1 MTTTS
6 ERPADAG
13 AASPAG
19 PAPARPSWVTDT
31 VVARLTSH
39 VSRSADNGEEPVTAI
54 APYDGLPIA
63 EVPASSVA
71 DVAAAVESARV
82 AQRSWAQVPYAARA
96 DVVLRFHD
104 LLVEHQD
111 EVVDLIQWE
120 MGKNRF
126 SAWQEILQ
134 VATIARHYARHG
146 ATYLKDHKVRGAM
159 PGLTQVR
166 EVRIPKGVIGMI
178 SPWNYP
184 LYLAVG
190 DVLPALLAGN
200 GVVSRADSQTSLT
213 LLWARDKMAESG
225 LPTDLWHIVVGP
237 GPTIGG
243 AIIDTTDHVCFTG
256 STATGRRVGTQ
267 AGGRLIA
274 ASLELGGKNP
284 LIVRADAD
292 LAKAAT
298 GCIAAA
304 FANTGQMCIHVERVL
319 VHASVYESFK
329 ALLVEGVRALKI
341 GQTFDYSVDVGSL
354 ASPSQLETVQQHVET
369 AVAKGAT
376 VLAGGRHRP
385 DLGPL
390 VYEPTVLEGVTDDM
404 PVCLDETFGPVIS
417 LYPVSS
423 DAEAI
428 ARANEGSYGL
438 SASIWSRDVAGA
450 QEMATRIRSGSVNIN
465 DGAAAAAGSIEAGMG
480 GMGDSGLGR
489 RHGAEGMRKYTES
502 QTIATQRLVP
512 LGPPASMDLE
522 KFVAL
527 GNKQLRL
534 LRRLRVR

>member
-6 ERPADAG
+6 ERPAPTG
-13 AASPAG
+13 T
-19 PAPARPSWVTDT
+19 APSTTSVRPRWFTDP
-31 VVARLTSH
+31 VLERLLAH
-39 VSRSADNGEEPVTAI
+39 VSRSEDNGAEPVTPV
-54 APYDGLPIA
+54 APYDGLPTATI
-63 EVPASSVA
+63 PASTPD
-71 DVAAAVESARV
+71 DVATAVARARAA
-82 AQRSWAQVPYAARA
+82 QQSWALVPYATRA
-96 DVVLRFHD
+96 EVVLRFHD
-104 LLVEHQD
+104 LLLEQQD
-111 EVVDLIQWE
+111 QVIDLIQWE

-146 ATYLKDHKVRGAM
+146 ATYLKDRKVRGAM

-200 GVVSRADSQTSLT
+200 GVVSKADSQTALT
-213 LLWARDKMAESG
+213 LLWARDVMAAAG
-225 LPTDLWHIVVGP
+225 LPTDLWHVVVGP
-237 GPTIGG
+237 GSTIGG
-243 AIIDTTDHVCFTG
+243 AIIDTTDHLCFTG

-292 LAKAAT
+292 LAKAAA
-298 GCIAAA
+298 GCITAA
-304 FANTGQMCIHVERVL
+304 FANTGQMCIHIERVL
-319 VHASVYESFK
+319 VHRSVYESFK
-329 ALLVEGVRALKI
+329 ALLVEGVRALRL

-354 ASPSQLETVQQHVET
+354 ASPSQLETVQEHVET
-369 AVAKGAT
+369 AVAQGAT

-390 VYEPTVLEGVTDDM
+390 VYEPTVLEGVTSQM

-417 LYPVSS
+417 LYPVGS

-428 ARANEGSYGL
+428 EKANEGTYGL

-450 QEMATRIRSGSVNIN
+450 QEMAQRIRSGSVNIN
-465 DGAAAAAGSIEAGMG
+465 DGAAAAAGSIEAGVG

-512 LGPPASMDLE
+512 LGPPASMDLG
-522 KFVAL
+522 KFVDL